1 MVRRIAL
8 PFIILS
14 KLDNKESKF
23 RLDASN
29 FSPLNFIDKDFD
41 IDVKGEEIFGKYKE
55 TAKSD
60 NAEDVMKE
68 EIVDMKLGKV
78 LGH

>member
-1 MVRRIAL
+1 M
-8 PFIILS
+8 
-14 KLDNKESKF
+14 
-23 RLDASN
+23 DASN

-55 TAKSD
+55 NIKGDIDGTEIKD
-60 NAEDVMKE
+60 
-68 EIVDMKLGKV
+68 EIVNVKLGKI

>member
-1 MVRRIAL
+1 M
-8 PFIILS
+8 
-14 KLDNKESKF
+14 
-23 RLDASN
+23 DASN

-55 TAKSD
+55 NIKGD
-60 NAEDVMKE
+60 IDGKE
-68 EIVDMKLGKV
+68 IKDEIVDVKLGKI